1 MDQKKVEEQLKRIQK
16 LYTELGEKNPFKGMD
31 SSTIAASVNETK
43 KLADALEGAQSKADN
58 LNQTFSDLQSQLQA
72 TIKEIGK
79 APTPIKQMQSGFKGI
94 LNQVKKLTYEEEG
107 IDKLNIK
114 QLENIQKI
122 SKARISDASRA
133 ATQLLTESGL
143 HGMINSKIDKR
154 TKLYRNLTDA
164 QKSAIGFLNEE
175 DETIKSIDGKIKKRI
190 GQEKTLNKAIGLGG
204 AALKGVEG
212 ALKSLGLGGLSGQLG
227 LDEAN
232 EKMREVAE
240 SITDGGNKT
249 ANFSG
254 KTKILKAGFSSMK
267 GSVIK
272 NLKDPLVIASFIATE
287 FFAALKAS
295 DKATGELAKSM
306 NMSYNEASS
315 MRNELQSSANLSGN
329 ILINSKGLQ
338 ESLMAINA
346 ELGTN
351 VMLNTE
357 NLKTYTLLR
366 EASGL
371 TMEDQKGIVALTN
384 ATKGNAE
391 DITKEFLGAAKATAT
406 NNKAVLNEK
415 TLLKDISNISAAT
428 TLSFGK
434 DAGLIGQTVATV
446 KALGLEMGKV
456 EGIADSLLDFE
467 SSIENELQA
476 ELLLNK
482 DLNLEKARQAALN
495 NDLATVAT
503 EIAKQAGSSAEFGEM
518 NRIQQEALAKA
529 VGMNREELAKTLFV
543 QEQIGNVSEE
553 EANLREQRI
562 NKLQAEGL
570 SNEQIKKKLGEE
582 SFESLK
588 NQASVQERLN
598 KSVEK
603 LREVFMSLAGPVMQL
618 VSPIIDLLIPALAG
632 ISFILEPVFTMFRGI
647 SEILTGSLDTL
658 SGWEMVLG
666 SIGVIT
672 LAYMGYQ
679 RILLGIEAARGVI
692 GIAQKALAA
701 SQARNVGK
709 ETIGLTAQLGVRLG
723 ILAAALGTNAA
734 ATFGVGVAIAA
745 AAALAGYAIIKGITK
760 AGDINSPADGKTQ
773 ISTKEGG
780 LFELSKNDDIV
791 AFPGASKAM
800 AKSSQGGGTT
810 VVQAPENKETN
821 SLLAELVNQYKKQP
835 QLSAVGLYEV
845 Q

>member
-16 LYTELGEKNPFKGMD
+16 LYDELGKTNPYKGVD
-31 SSTIAASVNETK
+31 PSKIAASVKETE
-43 KLADALEGAQSKADN
+43 KLAASLEGVQSRVEN
-58 LNQTFSDLQSQLQA
+58 LNQTFSGLQQQLQA
-72 TIKEIGK
+72 TIGEIAK
-79 APTPIKQMQSGFKGI
+79 APTFTKQMQSGFKGV
-94 LNQVKKLTYEEEG
+94 LTQVKKLTYEEEG
-107 IDKLNIK
+107 LDKLNIK
-114 QLENIQKI
+114 QLKNIQKI
-122 SKARISDASRA
+122 SNQRISDASLA
-133 ATQLLTESGL
+133 AKSLLKESGIMTSQ
-143 HGMINSKIDKR
+143 GKYIDSFILKR
-154 TKLYRNLTDA
+154 KTLTDA
-164 QKSAIGFLNEE
+164 QNAAIAFLKEE
-175 DETIKSIDGKIKKRI
+175 DTTIKSIGDKVTKRI
-190 GQEKTLNKAIGLGG
+190 GQEKNLNKAVGLGG

-212 ALKSLGLGGLSGQLG
+212 ALKNLGLGGLSGQLG

-240 SITDGGNKT
+240 SVTDGGNKT
-249 ANFSG
+249 ADFAG
-254 KTKILKAGFSSMK
+254 KTKVLKAGFSSMK
-267 GSVIK
+267 GSVLK
-272 NLKDPLVIASFIATE
+272 NLKDPLAISGFLVNEII
-287 FFAALKAS
+287 AALTSA

-315 MRNELQSSANLSGN
+315 MRNELQSVANLSGDV
-329 ILINSKGLQ
+329 LINSKGLQ

-351 VMLNTE
+351 VMLNSE
-357 NLKTYTLLR
+357 NLEVYTLLR

-371 TMEDQKGIVALTN
+371 TMEDQKGIVSLTN
-384 ATKGNAE
+384 ATKGNAK
-391 DITKEFLGAAKATAT
+391 DITKEFLGAAKASAT
-406 NNKAVLNEK
+406 KNKSVLNEK
-415 TLLKDISNISAAT
+415 TLLKEISNISAAT
-428 TLSFGK
+428 TLSLGK
-434 DAGLIGQTVATV
+434 DADLIGETVATV
-446 KALGLEMGKV
+446 KALGMEMSKV
-456 EGIADSLLDFE
+456 DAIAGSLLNFE
-467 SSIENELQA
+467 ESIGNELQA

-482 DLNLEKARQAALN
+482 DINLEKARQAALN
-495 NDLATVAT
+495 NDFATVAK
-503 EIAKQAGSSAEFGEM
+503 EIAEQAGSSAEFAEM
-518 NRIQQEALAKA
+518 NRIQQDALAKA

-570 SNEQIKKKLGEE
+570 SNEQIKQKLGEE

-618 VSPIIDLLIPALAG
+618 VSPIIDLLIPALAAV
-632 ISFILEPVFTMFRGI
+632 SFILEPVFTMFRGI

-658 SGWEMVLG
+658 TGWETVLG
-666 SIGVIT
+666 GIGVLV

-679 RILLGIEAARGVI
+679 KIILGIEAARGTI
-692 GIAQKALAA
+692 AIAQKALAA

-709 ETIGLTAQLGVRLG
+709 ETVGLTAQLGVRMG

-745 AAALAGYAIIKGITK
+745 AAALAGYAIFKGITK
-760 AGDINSPADGKTQ
+760 TGDLKIDPNGGPIVASP
-773 ISTKEGG
+773 KEGG
-780 LFELSKNDDIV
+780 IFQGTKNDELRMGPTK
-791 AFPGASKAM
+791 ALNASTN
-800 AKSSQGGGTT
+800 SGGTT

>member
-72 TIKEIGK
+72 TIKEIAK
-79 APTPIKQMQSGFKGI
+79 APTATKQMQSGFKAV
-94 LNQVKKLTYEEEG
+94 LTQVKKLTYEEEG
-107 IDKLNIK
+107 LDKLNIK
-114 QLENIQKI
+114 QLQNIQKI
-122 SKARISDASRA
+122 TQARISDSSA
-133 ATQLLTESGL
+133 AAKQLLIESGIMTSQ
-143 HGMINSKIDKR
+143 GKYIDSFILKR
-154 TKLYRNLTDA
+154 KTLTDA
-164 QKSAIGFLNEE
+164 QNAAIGFLKEE
-175 DETIKSIDGKIKKRI
+175 DKTIQSIDGKIKKRI
-190 GQEKTLNKAIGLGG
+190 GQEKNLNKAIGLGG

-249 ANFSG
+249 ANFTG

-272 NLKDPLVIASFIATE
+272 NLKDPLSIALFVATE

-391 DITKEFLGAAKATAT
+391 DITKEFLGAARASATK
-406 NNKAVLNEK
+406 NKSVLNEK

-632 ISFILEPVFTMFRGI
+632 VAFILEPVFTMFRGI

-692 GIAQKALAA
+692 AVAQKALAA

-709 ETIGLTAQLGVRLG
+709 ETVGLTAQLGVRMG

-745 AAALAGYAIIKGITK
+745 AAALAGYAIFKGITK
-760 AGDINSPADGKTQ
+760 TGDLKIDPNGGPIVASP
-773 ISTKEGG
+773 KEGG
-780 LFELSKNDDIV
+780 IFQGTKNDELRMGPTKALD
-791 AFPGASKAM
+791 ASTNN
-800 AKSSQGGGTT
+800 GGTT
-810 VVQAPENKETN
+810 VVQSPENKETN